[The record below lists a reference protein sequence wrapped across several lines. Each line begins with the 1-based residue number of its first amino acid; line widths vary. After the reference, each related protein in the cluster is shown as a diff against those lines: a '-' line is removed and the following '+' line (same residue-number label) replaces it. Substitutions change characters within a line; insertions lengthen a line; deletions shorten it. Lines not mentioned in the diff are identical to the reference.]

1 MHLFILAVTSNWKN
15 PPICTYMITN
25 PVSTSSNQSK
35 RDKFLCQY
43 REQSEDDRF
52 SMVTTHLPVR
62 NVLDIDPHSSYQS
75 DVLKD
80 SPRAD
85 FGPDMVAWTSKKIPC
100 FILYTDKRGP
110 TCKCSVHIANFISLA
125 SGQSKDD
132 SRGGGIPFLLKYRLN
147 KLDKLQSLLPTE
159 EVQESP

>member
-1 MHLFILAVTSNWKN
+1 MYIHDYKPSK
-15 PPICTYMITN
+15 YKQ
-25 PVSTSSNQSK
+25 QSK
-35 RDKFLCQY
+35 QKRQIPCQY

-85 FGPDMVAWTSKKIPC
+85 FGPDMVA
-100 FILYTDKRGP
+100 
-110 TCKCSVHIANFISLA
+110 
-125 SGQSKDD
+125 
-132 SRGGGIPFLLKYRLN
+132 
-147 KLDKLQSLLPTE
+147 
-159 EVQESP
+159 